1 MGSAGSGRFGDY
13 NIRSSY
19 GDTSDGKTEVEC
31 PLMIETIK
39 VEDVA
44 TSQYHLDN
52 QAIPLPK
59 TKIIL
64 KDIIVN
70 GRLVIEHLGSNKI
83 VGNLPTQYNYL
94 YACMQQ
100 GMSYK
105 GEVVSSGIRPV
116 PYVVVT
122 LHA

>member
-19 GDTSDGKTEVEC
+19 DGMSDGKKEVEC
-31 PLMIETIK
+31 PHIIETIR

-44 TSQYHLDN
+44 TSQYYLDN
-52 QAIPLPK
+52 KAIPLPK
-59 TKIIL
+59 TNIVL

-70 GRLVIEHLGSNKI
+70 GRLVIEHSANHKI
-83 VGNLPTQYNYL
+83 IGNLPTQYNYL
-94 YACMQQ
+94 YTCTQQ

-105 GEVVSSGIRPV
+105 GEVVSSGISPV